1 MKVTGKFRDFWNSI
15 FSSSRNE
22 EFNIENVDTD
32 ELVQDDNIEEIE
44 EEIEQ
49 EKIDASNR
57 TIKAK
62 LYLLE
67 QEIAILENSYQNEH
81 KMFMKKIEQIRER
94 CKLNE
99 IESNKVLTFTITP
112 ENDLFIKRDI
122 SMLRDEI
129 KYFIETQVKFDIF
142 SKQLE
147 RLILKLNLLYNV
159 SIFHSN
165 EEEKQKAMSQVIHA
179 IEVEK
184 KLINKLKENKFV
196 LLDKQLKDRIVSL
209 ISYLDYE
216 IFKLS
221 IRNSGQFP
229 NELAVVSEFYGFD
242 YVSDFTA
249 FIKDEITDLV
259 ELVPLIKDSR
269 YNELFKQKVLKLLE
283 EFVNPDNDKN
293 QIMNITF
300 WNNFLSLETNL
311 LKLLKTNGVDSPKI
325 KLIAR
330 MDINT
335 DESEVLKAP
344 KICTYLSMISLFS
357 ETHDKKFLIV
367 LKLIENLSDEITYRE
382 IYFLLLLFET
392 IENIKSMS
400 NELFKDIKKY
410 VEKYPYDNESIRKK
424 KKYVMDLLNK
434 NYVIAFYLDEYKT
447 DIITTLKSLNIDFK
461 VVNDYVFLNSFYFK
475 DLKNVFSS
483 MQLNTQNTTI

>member
-1 MKVTGKFRDFWNSI
+1 MKVTEKFSDFWNSI

-67 QEIAILENSYQNEH
+67 QEIAILENGYQNEH

-165 EEEKQKAMSQVIHA
+165 EEERQKAMSQVIHA

-249 FIKDEITDLV
+249 FIKDEITDLI

-335 DESEVLKAP
+335 NESEVLK
-344 KICTYLSMISLFS
+344 
-357 ETHDKKFLIV
+357 D
-367 LKLIENLSDEITYRE
+367 R
-382 IYFLLLLFET
+382 
-392 IENIKSMS
+392 KS
-400 NELFKDIKKY
+400 
-410 VEKYPYDNESIRKK
+410 
-424 KKYVMDLLNK
+424 
-434 NYVIAFYLDEYKT
+434 
-447 DIITTLKSLNIDFK
+447 
-461 VVNDYVFLNSFYFK
+461 VV
-475 DLKNVFSS
+475 
-483 MQLNTQNTTI
+483 